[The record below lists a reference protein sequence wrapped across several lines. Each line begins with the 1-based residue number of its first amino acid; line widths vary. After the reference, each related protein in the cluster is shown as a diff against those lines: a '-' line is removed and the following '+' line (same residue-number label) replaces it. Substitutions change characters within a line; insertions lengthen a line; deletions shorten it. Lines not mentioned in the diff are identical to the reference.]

1 MRILITGGAGF
12 LGSNL
17 AEELSKKNDVVCIDN
32 LYTGRTKNLEG
43 LNINFY
49 KYDIIYNFK
58 EISELGHFDQIYNL
72 ACPASPVAYQGNYA
86 IETTKTCVIG
96 ILNMLD
102 LAKKYHARI
111 LQTST
116 SEVYGDPS
124 IPVQN
129 EEYRGSVN
137 PIGIRSCYDEGKR
150 CAESI
155 MFDYNRIYGTDIRIA
170 RIFNTYGSKMD
181 PNDGR
186 VISNFIIQALT
197 NKPLTVYGNGNQT
210 RSFCYVSD
218 QIEGLIKL
226 MNTENVTG
234 PINIGNPEEFTINE
248 LVLLLKEK
256 IKGIEIEYKDLPL
269 DDPKIRKPDITKA
282 KKFLNWIPKI
292 KLSEGL
298 DLTIEYFKE
307 IV

>member
-17 AEELSKKNDVVCIDN
+17 AEELSKNNEVVCIDN
-32 LYTGRTKNLEG
+32 LYTGNIKNLEK
-43 LNINFY
+43 LNVKFY
-49 KYDIIYNFK
+49 KYDIIYNLN
-58 EISELGHFDQIYNL
+58 EIIKLGHFDQIYNL
-72 ACPASPVAYQGNYA
+72 ACPASPKAYQGEHA

-96 ILNMLD
+96 ILNMLE
-102 LAKKYHARI
+102 LATKYNSRI

-124 IPVQN
+124 IPIQN
-129 EEYRGSVN
+129 EEYRGNVN

-170 RIFNTYGSKMD
+170 RIFNTYGPKMD

-186 VISNFIIQALT
+186 VISNFITQALT

-218 QIEGLIKL
+218 QIKGLIKL
-226 MNTENVTG
+226 MNTENVIG
-234 PINIGNPEEFTINE
+234 PINIGNPEEFTMNE

-269 DDPKIRKPDITKA
+269 DDPKIRKPDISKA
-282 KKFLNWIPKI
+282 KQLLNWIPKV

-307 IV
+307 FV